1 MYLKSQN
8 SFLAALYMR
17 LSKDDGD
24 KVESD
29 SIRNQRSLLRDFVKQ
44 HSDIT
49 LVKEYVL
56 MLLSM
61 EVMEIHIGELELMTI
76 SSMLQ

>member
-49 LVKEYVL
+49 LVKEYVDD
-56 MLLSM
+56 
-61 EVMEIHIGELELMTI
+61 
-76 SSMLQ
+76 

>member
-29 SIRNQRSLLRDFVKQ
+29 SIKKQRTDSGRLTRNLQRLCGWSLNWR
-44 HSDIT
+44 
-49 LVKEYVL
+49 
-56 MLLSM
+56 
-61 EVMEIHIGELELMTI
+61 
-76 SSMLQ
+76 